1 MKKSRI
7 ISVILVVAMVV
18 TMSFGTCSIAFAGED
33 NSSFKPAVGERVEMY
48 AAQNSA
54 ARIPGPISGEINAKT
69 ILNTTYSPASY
80 KAWIIEGGYYY
91 LFQVNPKY
99 TGILYLDAA
108 VSGPYGLTIGEYVEV
123 DGVPGYQN
131 SMYVSGGGEGLYG
144 EERTNSYGINVTAG
158 KPCYI
163 LVQNEFSVP
172 MDISL
177 RGHIYTT
184 GTRTLP
190 SGTSKWT
197 VFSGK
202 NASGNT
208 STTWFKVTPQTTGTM
223 IVSLK
228 EFGDSYS
235 TGYVTLY
242 NSSKKS
248 ALSDKVYY
256 NSNNPSD
263 RVYFGVKKGTTYYLK
278 VTGCYGSYSDS
289 YKLGI
294 KYSVTA
300 RTERALGY
308 KSNAKKLYRGAD
320 ATNTLFVASTSNNT
334 DWYKIYV
341 SSKRTTQFNIN
352 TSGIKTGTIFVYVYR
367 GSKQIGSKI
376 EIKPY
381 SNGGTY
387 SITYGTTY
395 GKANSGTYY
404 IKVVKGTKAN
414 GKYSIR
420 YVK

>member
-18 TMSFGTCSIAFAGED
+18 TMSFGTCSMAFAGED

-80 KAWIIEGGYYY
+80 KAWTIEGGYYY

-108 VSGPYGLTIGEYVEV
+108 VSGSYGLTIGEYVEV

-163 LVQNEFSVP
+163 LVQNEFSSP
-172 MDISL
+172 MDVSL

-184 GTRTLP
+184 GSRTLP

-202 NASGNT
+202 NASGKT

-228 EFGDSYS
+228 EFGESYS

-256 NSNNPSD
+256 NSNNASD

-278 VTGCYGSYSDS
+278 VTAVDS
-289 YKLGI
+289 KGHEQL
-294 KYSVTA
+294 SM
-300 RTERALGY
+300 ERYETML
-308 KSNAKKLYRGAD
+308 
-320 ATNTLFVASTSNNT
+320 T
-334 DWYKIYV
+334 DVKGL
-341 SSKRTTQFNIN
+341 NIN
-352 TSGIKTGTIFVYVYR
+352 GLLEVN
-367 GSKQIGSKI
+367 I
-376 EIKPY
+376 E
-381 SNGGTY
+381 
-387 SITYGTTY
+387 
-395 GKANSGTYY
+395 
-404 IKVVKGTKAN
+404 
-414 GKYSIR
+414 
-420 YVK
+420 